1 MSFLIDS
8 SIHLFIPSIVRVFVS
23 SRRSRSVPTSLMP
36 NGSDGE
42 KLKRK
47 GRSGRAHAAA
57 PAATL
62 SQGGGGDPMEPPRAH
77 GAVLSGQA
85 EGGGSRFGVRSLL
98 RFISKSPPTARDEEI
113 GDQRKWKCYCK
124 LLLQIQS
131 PLHLFRWKCELR
143 YEMHGALFNS
153 FVKS

>member
-1 MSFLIDS
+1 
-8 SIHLFIPSIVRVFVS
+8 
-23 SRRSRSVPTSLMP
+23 MP
-36 NGSDGE
+36 NGSEGE

-62 SQGGGGDPMEPPRAH
+62 SQGGGGDPKEPPRAH

-143 YEMHGALFNS
+143 NEMHGALFNS